1 MKPILKTLLIL
12 FALSLPTQRLD
23 AQIYA
28 KLNGLYALVGVIN
41 PAVEFT
47 VSPKSTFQTEIVFSP
62 WKYVN
67 DHGVDKPMK
76 FGILM
81 TEYRRYFKQHNWGWY
96 LGANMGMMGF
106 KMSKPQFSDGWF
118 LENRYSKGYGMM
130 IGICGGFEYQ
140 FADRWL
146 LDAYFGWSYML
157 SWYNG
162 YSLDGT
168 IDLYPHRPVQ
178 LEKPDPF
185 NGSHEWLPNKIGVS
199 DRIHDLQPG
208 APGTHG
214 KFLRRKIVIPFSAF

>member
-81 TEYRRYFKQHNWGWY
+81 TEYRRYFKQHNRGWY

-199 DRIHDLQPG
+199 IGFMIFNP
-208 APGTHG
+208 A
-214 KFLRRKIVIPFSAF
+214 RRGRTGRSCAVR

>member
-81 TEYRRYFKQHNWGWY
+81 TEYRRYFKQHNRGWY

-146 LDAYFGWSYML
+146 LDAYFGLSYML

-199 DRIHDLQPG
+199 IGFMIFNP
-208 APGTHG
+208 A
-214 KFLRRKIVIPFSAF
+214 RRGRTGSSCAVR

>member
-28 KLNGLYALVGVIN
+28 KLNGLSALVGVIN

-81 TEYRRYFKQHNWGWY
+81 TEYRRYFKQHNRGWY

-178 LEKPDPF
+178 PEKPDSF

-199 DRIHDLQPG
+199 IGFMIFNP
-208 APGTHG
+208 A
-214 KFLRRKIVIPFSAF
+214 RRGRTGSSCAVR

>member
-12 FALSLPTQRLD
+12 FVLSLPTQRLD

-28 KLNGLYALVGVIN
+28 KLNGLYALAGVIN

-47 VSPKSTFQTEIVFSP
+47 VSPKSTIQTEIVFSP

-81 TEYRRYFKQHNWGWY
+81 TEYRRYFKQHNRGWY

-178 LEKPDPF
+178 PEKPDPF

-199 DRIHDLQPG
+199 IGFMIFNP
-208 APGTHG
+208 A
-214 KFLRRKIVIPFSAF
+214 RRGRTGSSCAVR